1 MKPAPAASES
11 AAAAPVVKTGGKYVP
26 PNRRNESG
34 ASAVPVVVQRPRK
47 PKVAPNIQSEMDFPT
62 LAMAGDNQR
71 YPTSVHAIVKQ
82 SVFSDDVMKSNIL
95 YFDFAASWLDSKRSN
110 RGQSSWMTRQ
120 KKLYSCNWTISLVLS
135 KPTDVGSTDRISHA
149 PRSIAQAILRQANNC
164 SPVPVQMARFAFD
177 LE

>member
-71 YPTSVHAIVKQ
+71 YPTSVFMSTRVGNYLC
-82 SVFSDDVMKSNIL
+82 F
-95 YFDFAASWLDSKRSN
+95 YSK
-110 RGQSSWMTRQ
+110 T
-120 KKLYSCNWTISLVLS
+120 
-135 KPTDVGSTDRISHA
+135 STELFKH
-149 PRSIAQAILRQANNC
+149 
-164 SPVPVQMARFAFD
+164 V
-177 LE
+177 